1 MVSRDTSWTVIARV
15 LQKTGVTER
24 SKWIRSTVFLMDE
37 VPFFSQTLKAQSGDL
52 GDTPASKES
61 ARRTQIMVSGLEVF
75 TEKGFHLA
83 SMDDIAERAGVS
95 KPILYQHFSSKQDFY
110 LGVLDE
116 RVDFLVLHI
125 TESIDAAVGNKNRL
139 EAAIACYFKLID
151 DADHGFRLIFESDF
165 TMNHEVRARVED
177 VVAQVSRV
185 VGTEVA
191 NQTGK
196 SMAEANILAGGLCG
210 MAQAAAWRWLRLGRP
225 IAMEDAISQT
235 LDLAWSGLSA
245 VNTKASSPEAD
256 ILHLENRIS

>member
-1 MVSRDTSWTVIARV
+1 M
-15 LQKTGVTER
+15 EE
-24 SKWIRSTVFLMDE
+24 F
-37 VPFFSQTLKAQSGDL
+37 PFFSQELRPNSDESGDS
-52 GDTPASKES
+52 AFSKDS
-61 ARRTQIMVSGLEVF
+61 VRRKQIMVSGLEVF

-116 RVDFLVLHI
+116 RVEFLVQHI
-125 TESIDAAVGNKNRL
+125 TESIESAAGNRNRL
-139 EAAIACYFKLID
+139 EAAIACYFKLVD
-151 DADHGFRLIFESDF
+151 DADRGFRLIFESDF

-185 VGTEVA
+185 VGAEVA

-196 SMAEANILAGGLCG
+196 SIGEANILAGGLCG

-225 IAMEDAISQT
+225 IAMEEAISQT
-235 LDLAWSGLSA
+235 LDLAWNGLSA
-245 VNTKASSPEAD
+245 VNVNASSPEAD
-256 ILHLENRIS
+256 VLHLEDRIS

>member
-1 MVSRDTSWTVIARV
+1 M
-15 LQKTGVTER
+15 EE
-24 SKWIRSTVFLMDE
+24 F
-37 VPFFSQTLKAQSGDL
+37 PFFSQELKPNSDESGDS
-52 GDTPASKES
+52 AVSKES
-61 ARRTQIMVSGLEVF
+61 VRRKQIMVSGLEVF

-116 RVDFLVLHI
+116 RVEFLVQHI
-125 TESIDAAVGNKNRL
+125 TESIESAAGNRNRL
-139 EAAIACYFKLID
+139 EAAIACYFKLVD
-151 DADHGFRLIFESDF
+151 DADRGFRLIFESDF

-185 VGTEVA
+185 VGVEVA

-196 SMAEANILAGGLCG
+196 SIGEANILAGGLCG

-225 IAMEDAISQT
+225 IAMEEAISQT
-235 LDLAWSGLSA
+235 LDLAWNGLSA
-245 VNTKASSPEAD
+245 VNVNASSPEAD
-256 ILHLENRIS
+256 ALHLEDRIS

>member
-1 MVSRDTSWTVIARV
+1 MVSRDTSWTVIARF
-15 LQKTGVTER
+15 LQKTQATGTGSAGTSNVR
-24 SKWIRSTVFLMDE
+24 AMSE
-37 VPFFSQTLKAQSGDL
+37 VPFFSQTLKTQNEESGGNL
-52 GDTPASKES
+52 HSKES
-61 ARRTQIMVSGLEVF
+61 SRRTQIMVSGLEVF

-110 LGVLDE
+110 IGVLDE
-116 RVDFLVLHI
+116 RVDVLVQQI
-125 TESIDAAVGNKNRL
+125 TEAIDGAVGNRNRL
-139 EAAIACYFKLID
+139 EAAIACYFKLVD
-151 DADHGFRLIFESDF
+151 DADRGFRLIFESDF

-185 VGTEVA
+185 VGAEVA

-196 SMAEANILAGGLCG
+196 SIGEANILAGGLCG

-235 LDLAWSGLSA
+235 LDLAWNGLSA
-245 VNTKASSPEAD
+245 VNSIEGSPEAD
-256 ILHLENRIS
+256 ILHIENRIS

>member
-1 MVSRDTSWTVIARV
+1 MED
-15 LQKTGVTER
+15 L
-24 SKWIRSTVFLMDE
+24 
-37 VPFFSQTLKAQSGDL
+37 PFFSQGLSDL
-52 GDTPASKES
+52 DGNPSANPKSKDSE
-61 ARRTQIMVSGLEVF
+61 RRTQIMISGLEVF
-75 TEKGFHLA
+75 AEKGFHLA

-116 RVDFLVLHI
+116 RVDFLVRHI

-139 EAAIACYFKLID
+139 EAAIACYFKLVD

-165 TMNHEVRARVED
+165 TMNNEVRARVED
-177 VVAQVSRV
+177 VVSQVSRV

-196 SMAEANILAGGLCG
+196 SIGEANILAGGLCG

-225 IAMEDAISQT
+225 IAMEEAISQT
-235 LDLAWSGLSA
+235 LELAWNGLSA
-245 VNTKASSPEAD
+245 VNAIAISPEAEV
-256 ILHLENRIS
+256 LHLEDRIS

>member
-1 MVSRDTSWTVIARV
+1 M
-15 LQKTGVTER
+15 
-24 SKWIRSTVFLMDE
+24 LMDE
-37 VPFFSQTLKAQSGDL
+37 VPFFSQTLKTQTEDL
-52 GDTPASKES
+52 AGFVETKES
-61 ARRTQIMVSGLEVF
+61 VRRTQIMVSGLEVF

-116 RVDFLVLHI
+116 RVDVLVQQI
-125 TESIDAAVGNKNRL
+125 TEAIDREEGNRNRL
-139 EAAIACYFKLID
+139 EAAIACYFKLVD
-151 DADHGFRLIFESDF
+151 DADRGFRLIFESDF

-177 VVAQVSRV
+177 VVSQVSRV

-196 SMAEANILAGGLCG
+196 SIGEANILAGGLCG

-225 IAMEDAISQT
+225 IAMELAISQT
-235 LDLAWSGLSA
+235 LDLAWNGLSSVNA
-245 VNTKASSPEAD
+245 VASSPKAD
-256 ILHLENRIS
+256 ILHLEDRIS

>member
-1 MVSRDTSWTVIARV
+1 M
-15 LQKTGVTER
+15 EE
-24 SKWIRSTVFLMDE
+24 F
-37 VPFFSQTLKAQSGDL
+37 PFFSQELKPNSDESGDS
-52 GDTPASKES
+52 AFSKDS
-61 ARRTQIMVSGLEVF
+61 VRRKQIMVSGLEVF

-116 RVDFLVLHI
+116 RVEFLVQHI
-125 TESIDAAVGNKNRL
+125 TESIESAAGNRNRL
-139 EAAIACYFKLID
+139 EAAIACYFKLVD
-151 DADHGFRLIFESDF
+151 DADRGFRLIFESDF

-185 VGTEVA
+185 VGAEVA

-196 SMAEANILAGGLCG
+196 SIGEANILAGGLCG

-225 IAMEDAISQT
+225 IAMEEAISQT
-235 LDLAWSGLSA
+235 LDLAWNGLSA
-245 VNTKASSPEAD
+245 VNVNASSPEAD
-256 ILHLENRIS
+256 VLHLEDRIS

>member
-1 MVSRDTSWTVIARV
+1 MED
-15 LQKTGVTER
+15 L
-24 SKWIRSTVFLMDE
+24 
-37 VPFFSQTLKAQSGDL
+37 PFFSQGLSDL
-52 GDTPASKES
+52 EGNPSANPKSKDSE
-61 ARRTQIMVSGLEVF
+61 RRTQIMISGLEVF
-75 TEKGFHLA
+75 AEKGFHLA

-116 RVDFLVLHI
+116 RVDYLVQHI

-139 EAAIACYFKLID
+139 EAAIACYFKLVD

-165 TMNHEVRARVED
+165 TMNNEVRARVED
-177 VVAQVSRV
+177 VVSRVSRV

-210 MAQAAAWRWLRLGRP
+210 LAQAAAWRWLRLGRP
-225 IAMEDAISQT
+225 IAMDDAISQT

-245 VNTKASSPEAD
+245 VNTKEVSPEAEV
-256 ILHLENRIS
+256 LHLEDRIS

>member
-1 MVSRDTSWTVIARV
+1 MED
-15 LQKTGVTER
+15 L
-24 SKWIRSTVFLMDE
+24 
-37 VPFFSQTLKAQSGDL
+37 PFFSQGLSDL
-52 GDTPASKES
+52 DGNPSANPKSKDSE
-61 ARRTQIMVSGLEVF
+61 RRTQIMISGLEVF
-75 TEKGFHLA
+75 AEKGFHLA

-116 RVDFLVLHI
+116 RVDYLVQHI

-139 EAAIACYFKLID
+139 EAAIACYFKLVD

-165 TMNHEVRARVED
+165 TMNNEVRARVED
-177 VVAQVSRV
+177 VVSQVSRV

-196 SMAEANILAGGLCG
+196 SIGEANILAGGLCG

-225 IAMEDAISQT
+225 IAMEEAISQT
-235 LDLAWSGLSA
+235 LELAWNGLSA
-245 VNTKASSPEAD
+245 VNAIAISPEAEV
-256 ILHLENRIS
+256 LHLEDRIS